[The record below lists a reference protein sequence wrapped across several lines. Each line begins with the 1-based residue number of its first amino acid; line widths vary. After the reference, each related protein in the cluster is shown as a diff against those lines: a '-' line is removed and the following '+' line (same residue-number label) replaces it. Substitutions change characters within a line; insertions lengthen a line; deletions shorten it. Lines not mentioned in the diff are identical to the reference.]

1 MNNQLWIAL
10 LGSSVLTALINV
22 LYLLVLQ
29 RINRRKGVADAL
41 RLLLQSQIK
50 YLGKKYIMTGAI
62 CADDLQEIIEMHRV
76 YHDELYGNG
85 YLDELM
91 ARVRSLP
98 ITT

>member
-1 MNNQLWIAL
+1 MSNQLWIAL

-22 LYLLVLQ
+22 LYQLVSQ
-29 RINRRKGVADAL
+29 RINHRRGVADAL
-41 RLLLQSQIK
+41 RLLLQGQIK
-50 YLGKKYIMTGAI
+50 YLGKKYIEAGEISTVDM
-62 CADDLQEIIEMHRV
+62 QEIIEMHSV
-76 YHDELYGNG
+76 YHDGLDGNG